1 MDSRAFPKLLVLAQ
15 GSQIFSSRALTYLSH
30 FFLAP
35 PVYFAQFAA
44 ALHMLYA
51 QRYGNRVD
59 AANYGQ
65 GIPEAASSAYKPVE
79 PRPQRRRV
87 HHAARPFA
95 RNSSHC
101 CSAVR
106 SASIL
111 P

>member
-44 ALHMLYA
+44 ALDMPCDPNN
-51 QRYGNRVD
+51 GNRVN
-59 AANYGQ
+59 AANDGQ
-65 GIPEAASSAYKPVE
+65 EIPETASTGYKPVE
-79 PRPQRRRV
+79 LRLQRRREY
-87 HHAARPFA
+87 HAARPFA
-95 RNSSHC
+95 QNSSHC

>member
-44 ALHMLYA
+44 ALDMPCDPNN
-51 QRYGNRVD
+51 GNRVN
-59 AANYGQ
+59 AANDGQ
-65 GIPEAASSAYKPVE
+65 EIPETANSAYN
-79 PRPQRRRV
+79 RSRRLQRRWV